1 MFRNILNGKL
11 LSQEAQESLNKF
23 IVMAE
28 QKLPDHI
35 RDEAQKLVDDSFQ
48 KEQYQGDT
56 KSSKWE
62 DRSHDDEAWNVRTER
77 RALLVKS
84 GRLIAATEVELRGK
98 DTIAIAVND
107 PLASVYA
114 PVHNEGLM
122 AGKSKGFKM
131 KKRQFMPIP
140 GESSP
145 RLNAAIDKWMDN
157 EMDKIFK

>member
-1 MFRNILNGKL
+1 MFRNIFNGKL
-11 LSQEAQESLNKF
+11 LSQEMQESLQRF
-23 IVMAE
+23 LVMAE

-35 RDEAQKLVDDSFQ
+35 RDEAQKMVDESFQ

-62 DRSHDDEAWNVRTER
+62 DRTNDDEAAEARTNR

-84 GRLIAATEVELRGK
+84 GRLIAATEVELRSK

-107 PLASVYA
+107 PQASVYA
-114 PVHNEGLM
+114 PVHNEGLK
-122 AGKSKGFKM
+122 AGRGSGFKM

-140 GESSP
+140 GEASP
-145 RLNAAIDKWMDN
+145 RLDAAIDKWMDN
-157 EMDKIFK
+157 EMDKLFK